1 MRILEVEAAI
11 AAAIT
16 MGLGHSVAGS
26 CLPGAA

>member
-1 MRILEVEAAI
+1 MSAANAMRILEVEAAI

-26 CLPGAA
+26 